1 MRLRLLAVLLMV
13 SVVAA
18 ASNVAMHTVWKI
30 GESDNSARELA
41 LAPDGYSKF
50 LEHDFGY
57 EDRYFLVGRSVP
69 SKDFPYILPGPDD
82 RWAARRGLPD
92 CAPMR

>member
-1 MRLRLLAVLLMV
+1 MRLRQLAVLLMV
-13 SVVAA
+13 SAAAA

-57 EDRYFLVGRSVP
+57 EDR
-69 SKDFPYILPGPDD
+69 
-82 RWAARRGLPD
+82 
-92 CAPMR
+92 